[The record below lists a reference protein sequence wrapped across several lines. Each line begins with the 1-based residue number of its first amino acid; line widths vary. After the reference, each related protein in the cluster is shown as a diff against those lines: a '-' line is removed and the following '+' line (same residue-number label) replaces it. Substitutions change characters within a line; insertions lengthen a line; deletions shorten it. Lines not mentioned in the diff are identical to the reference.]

1 VKTINH
7 REWYRNL
14 GNNPFPVAF
23 RHAPAWVFERMRPP
37 TPRPATC
44 GWLSGTIAPG
54 ISDPVKG
61 IDGEILPEVF
71 SDAAW
76 RSIMEQSRAKGRP
89 IKLLFRH
96 GGARLASAPGDL
108 TLRHHERYGVAF
120 EARLADTHFN
130 RFILGLASG
139 EGLGVSIGYSAGRFR
154 YERRGVLPR
163 VRVIESCRIDHVAVL
178 SGLDGYR
185 AAYPAARCYGVIEAK
200 TGFTHEA
207 RAKAYRFAELAIG
220 RQAAPLPPAGIALA
234 SRCPRS
240 ASRR

>member
-1 VKTINH
+1 MKAASH

-23 RHAPAWVFERMRPP
+23 RNAPPWVFERMR
-37 TPRPATC
+37 RPATC

-61 IDGEILPEVF
+61 IDGETLPEVF
-71 SDAAW
+71 SAPAW
-76 RSIMEQSRAKGRP
+76 RSIVEQGRSS

-108 TLRHHERYGVAF
+108 TLRHHPRYGVTF
-120 EARLADTHFN
+120 DARLADTHFN
-130 RFILGLASG
+130 RTILGLASG
-139 EGLGVSIGYSAGRFR
+139 EGLGVSIGYSAARFR

-163 VRVIESCRIDHVAVL
+163 VRVIESCRVDHVAVL

-185 AAYPAARCYGVIEAK
+185 AAYAAARCYGVIEAK
-200 TGFTHEA
+200 TGFTREA

-220 RQAAPLPPAGIALA
+220 RQAIPLPPAGRALA